1 MRVEEP
7 GGPDARS
14 FNLDH
19 PVYQVTIFERL
30 AEPAEVPE
38 DERGYHLH
46 EWKIHET
53 EVAEVLVW
61 AAEKAVGQEYTD
73 EVASVEVDGES
84 HLLRLHGENPN
95 RGGPPSE
102 PYVLVSDV
110 VPDMR
115 DFIRRAQGSQ

>member
-30 AEPAEVPE
+30 AEPADVPE

-53 EVAEVLVW
+53 DVAEVLAW
-61 AAEKAVGQEYTD
+61 AAAKAAGQAYTV
-73 EVASVEVDGES
+73 EVASVEIDGES
-84 HLLRLHGENPN
+84 HLLRLQGHNPN

-102 PYVLVSDV
+102 PYFLAPDV
-110 VPDMR
+110 VPDM
-115 DFIRRAQGSQ
+115 